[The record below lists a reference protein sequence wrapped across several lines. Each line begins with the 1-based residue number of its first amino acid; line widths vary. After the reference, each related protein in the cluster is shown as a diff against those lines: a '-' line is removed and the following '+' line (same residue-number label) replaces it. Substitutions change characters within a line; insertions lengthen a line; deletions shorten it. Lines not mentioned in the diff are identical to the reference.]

1 MNRRN
6 TVVAMFG
13 TALLYL
19 AVTGIV
25 SIMAEAGDLSWAAAT
40 EFVKSFTS
48 FSSLVVGGVIGFHL
62 SAGYSE

>member
-1 MNRRN
+1 
-6 TVVAMFG
+6 MFG

-25 SIMAEAGDLSWAAAT
+25 SILAEVGDLSWATAT
-40 EFVKSFTS
+40 EFVESFTS

-62 SAGYSE
+62 GAGSSE